1 MTRREKTT
9 AMAVTNLVRDSGR
22 NYRHR
27 YLQQLPDSKDIEPVI
42 TVSPLSS
49 DSKIL
54 KALPI
59 ET

>member
-1 MTRREKTT
+1 
-9 AMAVTNLVRDSGR
+9 MAVTNLVRDSGR
-22 NYRHR
+22 NYGHR